1 MDSKQKGIVILA
13 VVVVV
18 IAAVFAAQA
27 LDDKHNEASC
37 DTYYFYLDGMDSN
50 NGWYSADGEDAGAA
64 FLKVMESTGLTV
76 SISDKGWLTI
86 SEYPSTYDKATSS
99 GKGISIYEYISKDVS
114 QPNASYF
121 ATGPVMPDVTGN
133 ILYLVYSNYSFD
145 ANYNTINEI
154 NPTVSTA
161 WQTTGP
167 FAVGSDYE
175 PISYETYYFYLDGME
190 GKNGWYSAKGDNA
203 AEAFVDVGKQAGLT
217 VTISDK
223 GWLTISE
230 YPSTYDKATSSGKG
244 ISIYEYISKD
254 VSQPNAS
261 YFATGPVMPDV
272 TGNILYLVYSNYSFD
287 ANYNTINEINP
298 TVSTAWQTT
307 GPFAA

>member
-1 MDSKQKGIVILA
+1 MKTRKLTALLLALCMLLSLSISAFAADDAVASGTIPDSKITWE
-13 VVVVV
+13 
-18 IAAVFAAQA
+18 
-27 LDDKHNEASC
+27 LDS
-37 DTYYFYLDGMDSN
+37 
-50 NGWYSADGEDAGAA
+50 
-64 FLKVMESTGLTV
+64 
-76 SISDKGWLTI
+76 
-86 SEYPSTYDKATSS
+86 
-99 GKGISIYEYISKDVS
+99 
-114 QPNASYF
+114 
-121 ATGPVMPDVTGN
+121 
-133 ILYLVYSNYSFD
+133 
-145 ANYNTINEI
+145 
-154 NPTVSTA
+154 
-161 WQTTGP
+161 
-167 FAVGSDYE
+167 
-175 PISYETYYFYLDGME
+175 
-190 GKNGWYSAKGDNA
+190 
-203 AEAFVDVGKQAGLT
+203 
-217 VTISDK
+217 K